1 MSETSRTRVGAGG
14 ALPVD
19 GTGDRDAFPAGGA
32 GGHDLLPADAAEERD
47 APPAGGARDRG
58 HPPDGSLVDAAE
70 PEDASLIVLSRREP
84 EAFAAVFHRH
94 APDIKRY
101 VTRRLGADAAEDVVA
116 DTFLA
121 AFRQREGYDP
131 AQPSARPW
139 LYGIATN
146 LIRRHKRVEV
156 RQLRVLERTGV
167 DPVTVP
173 FTERSDERLSA
184 GAARRRLAAAL
195 ARLSASQRDV
205 LLLVTWGGLTYP
217 EAAQAMG
224 IPVGTVRSRVN
235 RARSKVREELGGVD
249 PTSISEETF
258 HG

>member
-1 MSETSRTRVGAGG
+1 MSETSRTRTRAGG
-14 ALPVD
+14 TLPVD
-19 GTGDRDAFPAGGA
+19 ETGDRDALPTGGA
-32 GGHDLLPADAAEERD
+32 GRHDAL
-47 APPAGGARDRG
+47 PAGGARDRS
-58 HPPDGSLVDAAE
+58 PAGSLVDETEAD
-70 PEDASLIVLSRREP
+70 DASLIVLSRREP

-101 VTRRLGADAAEDVVA
+101 VTRRLGTDAAEDVVA
-116 DTFLA
+116 ETFLA
-121 AFRQREGYDP
+121 AFRGRDGYDP

-184 GAARRRLAAAL
+184 DAARRRLAAAL
-195 ARLSASQRDV
+195 ARLPAGHRDV

-217 EAAQAMG
+217 EAAQATG
-224 IPVGTVRSRVN
+224 VPVGTVRSRVN
-235 RARSKVREELGGVD
+235 RARSKVRKELGGVD
-249 PTSISEETF
+249 PTSISEEPF
-258 HG
+258 HE